1 MAKKFIILFVTI
13 LLITQ
18 VSFSQQTKVQKLDSI
33 FAELHSKG
41 KFNGNI
47 LIAEKGEVIYKNSY
61 GFANETTKEKLTE
74 NSIFELASVSKQFT
88 AMAIVLL
95 KKAGK
100 LNYED
105 KLDKF
110 IPALNFYEN
119 ITIRNLLN
127 HTGGLPDYMG
137 IMDTIFDKSKI
148 ATNKDLIN
156 IFAKTKPA
164 ILFKPNTKYEY
175 SNTGY
180 ALLASVIEKASGLS
194 YKEYL
199 DKAIF
204 KPLKMTNSFVYTRRL
219 APKKI
224 KNYAF
229 GYVYLE
235 KAKKNVLPD
244 DYDDTNMVIW
254 LDGIVGDGTVN
265 STIGDLLKWDKA
277 LYSDVLINAD
287 DRKEIF
293 SVVTLTTGKKSN
305 YGFGWQVDNNKN
317 FGKIVNH
324 TGSWPGYATF
334 IERNL
339 DSNKTIILLQNNE
352 RSTFPIKQIRD
363 VIYTLPKKNE
373 VKENEVLVSK
383 DIIEKYLGEYELAP
397 EVTVKIFWDNDVLK
411 TQLTGQKAFPIFAK
425 SETDFFLKVVEA
437 QLEFVKDKEGNV
449 TNLILLQ
456 NGNSTEAIKIKQLK

>member
-1 MAKKFIILFVTI
+1 MTKKFVFLFVI
-13 LLITQ
+13 KLLVTQ
-18 VSFSQQTKVQKLDSI
+18 LLFSQQTNVQKLDSV
-33 FAELHSKG
+33 FAALHSKG

-47 LIAEKGEVIYKNSY
+47 LIADKGEVVYKNSY

-127 HTGGLPDYMG
+127 HTGGLPDYMA
-137 IMDTIFDKSKI
+137 IMDTVFDKSKI
-148 ATNKDLIN
+148 ATNKDMIS
-156 IFAKTKPA
+156 IFAKAKPA

-180 ALLASVIEKASGLS
+180 ALLASIIEKASGLT
-194 YKEYL
+194 YKNYL
-199 DKAIF
+199 DKVIF
-204 KPLKMTNSFVYTRRL
+204 KPLQMTNSFVYTRRL
-219 APKKI
+219 APRKI
-224 KNYAF
+224 KNYAY
-229 GYVYLE
+229 GYVYIE
-235 KAKKNVLPD
+235 KAKKYVLPD

-265 STIGDLLKWDKA
+265 STTGDLLKWDKA
-277 LYSDVLINAD
+277 LYTDVLIND
-287 DRKEIF
+287 EDRKDIF
-293 SVVTLTTGKKSN
+293 SGITFANGKKSN
-305 YGFGWQVDNNKN
+305 YGFGWLVENNKVL
-317 FGKIVNH
+317 GKIVNH

-339 DSNKTIILLQNNE
+339 DSNKTIIVLQNNE
-352 RSTFPIKQIRD
+352 RSTFSVKQIRD
-363 VIYTLPKKNE
+363 AIYDLPKKNT
-373 VKENEVLVSK
+373 VKENEVSISK

-397 EVTVKIFWDNDVLK
+397 QVVIKIFWDNDVLK

-425 SETDFFLKVVEA
+425 SETVFFLKVVDA
-437 QLEFVKDKEGNV
+437 QLEFVKDKDGKV

-456 NGNSTEAIKIKQLK
+456 NGNSTEALKIK

>member
-1 MAKKFIILFVTI
+1 MTKKFVFLFVTK
-13 LLITQ
+13 LLVTQ
-18 VSFSQQTKVQKLDSI
+18 LLFSQQTNVQKLDSV
-33 FAELHSKG
+33 FATLHSKG

-47 LIAEKGEVIYKNSY
+47 LIADKGEVVYKNSY

-148 ATNKDLIN
+148 ATNKDMIS
-156 IFAKTKPA
+156 IFAKAKPA
-164 ILFKPNTKYEY
+164 ILFKPNKYEY

-180 ALLASVIEKASGLS
+180 ALLASIIEKASGLT
-194 YKEYL
+194 YKNYL
-199 DKAIF
+199 DKVIF
-204 KPLKMTNSFVYTRRL
+204 KPLQMTNSFVYTRRL
-219 APKKI
+219 APRKI
-224 KNYAF
+224 KNYAY
-229 GYVYLE
+229 GYVYIE
-235 KAKKNVLPD
+235 KAKKYVLPD
-244 DYDDTNMVIW
+244 DYDDTNMVVW

-265 STIGDLLKWDKA
+265 STTGDLLKWDKA
-277 LYSDVLINAD
+277 LYTDVLIND
-287 DRKEIF
+287 EDRKDIF
-293 SVVTLTTGKKSN
+293 SGITFANGKKSN
-305 YGFGWQVDNNKN
+305 YGFGWLVENNKVL
-317 FGKIVNH
+317 GKIVNH

-339 DSNKTIILLQNNE
+339 DSNKTIIVLQNNE
-352 RSTFPIKQIRD
+352 RSTFSVKQIRD
-363 VIYTLPKKNE
+363 AIYDLPKKNT
-373 VKENEVLVSK
+373 VKENEVSISK

-397 EVTVKIFWDNDVLK
+397 QVVIKIFWDNDVLK

-425 SETDFFLKVVEA
+425 SETVFFLKVVDA
-437 QLEFVKDKEGNV
+437 QLEFVKDKDGKV

-456 NGNSTEAIKIKQLK
+456 NGNSTEALKIK

>member
-1 MAKKFIILFVTI
+1 MTKKFVFLFVI
-13 LLITQ
+13 KLLVTQ
-18 VSFSQQTKVQKLDSI
+18 LLFSQQTNVQKLDSV
-33 FAELHSKG
+33 FAALHSKG

-47 LIAEKGEVIYKNSY
+47 LIADKGEVVYKNSY

-95 KKAGK
+95 KKTGK

-127 HTGGLPDYMG
+127 HTGGLPDYMA
-137 IMDTIFDKSKI
+137 IMDTVFDKSKI
-148 ATNKDLIN
+148 ATNKDMIS
-156 IFAKTKPA
+156 IFAKAKPA

-180 ALLASVIEKASGLS
+180 ALLASIIEKASGLT
-194 YKEYL
+194 YKNYL
-199 DKAIF
+199 DKVIF
-204 KPLKMTNSFVYTRRL
+204 KPLQMTNSFVYTRRL
-219 APKKI
+219 APRKI
-224 KNYAF
+224 KNYAY
-229 GYVYLE
+229 GYVYIE
-235 KAKKNVLPD
+235 KSKKYVLPD

-265 STIGDLLKWDKA
+265 STTGDLLKWDKA
-277 LYSDVLINAD
+277 LYTDVLIND
-287 DRKEIF
+287 EDRKDIF
-293 SVVTLTTGKKSN
+293 SGITFANGKKSN
-305 YGFGWQVDNNKN
+305 YGFGWLVENNKVL
-317 FGKIVNH
+317 GKIVNH

-339 DSNKTIILLQNNE
+339 DSNKTIIVLQNNE
-352 RSTFPIKQIRD
+352 RSTFSVKQIRD
-363 VIYTLPKKNE
+363 AIYDLPKKNT
-373 VKENEVLVSK
+373 VKENEVSISK
-383 DIIEKYLGEYELAP
+383 DIIKKYLGEYELAP
-397 EVTVKIFWDNDVLK
+397 QVVIKIFWDNDVLK

-425 SETDFFLKVVEA
+425 SETVFFLKAVEA
-437 QLEFVKDKEGNV
+437 QLAFVKDKEGKV

-456 NGNSTEAIKIKQLK
+456 NGNSTEAIKIK

>member
-1 MAKKFIILFVTI
+1 MTKKFVFLFVTK
-13 LLITQ
+13 LLLTQ
-18 VSFSQQTKVQKLDSI
+18 LSFSQQNKVQKLDSV
-33 FAELHSKG
+33 FAALHSKG

-47 LIAEKGEVIYKNSY
+47 LIADKGEVVYKNSY
-61 GFANETTKEKLTE
+61 GFANETTKEKLIE

-127 HTGGLPDYMG
+127 HTGGLPDYMA
-137 IMDTIFDKSKI
+137 IMDTLFDKSKI
-148 ATNKDLIN
+148 ATNKDMIS
-156 IFAKTKPA
+156 IFAKAKPA

-180 ALLASVIEKASGLS
+180 ALLASIIEKVSGVS
-194 YKEYL
+194 YKNYL

-204 KPLKMTNSFVYTRRL
+204 KPLQMTNSFVYNRRL
-219 APKKI
+219 APRKI

-229 GYVYLE
+229 GYIYNE
-235 KAKKNVLPD
+235 KAKKNLLPD

-277 LYSDVLINAD
+277 LYTDVLIND
-287 DRKEIF
+287 NDRKEIF
-293 SVVTLTTGKKSN
+293 SMAVLENGKKSN
-305 YGFGWQVDNNKN
+305 YGFGWQVDNNKT
-317 FGKIVNH
+317 FGRIVSH
-324 TGSWPGYATF
+324 TGSWPGYATY
-334 IERNL
+334 IERNV

-352 RSTFPIKQIRD
+352 RSSFPIKQIRD
-363 VIYTLPKKNE
+363 VLYSVTKKNA
-373 VKENEVLVSK
+373 VKENEVFVSK
-383 DIIEKYLGEYELAP
+383 DIIEKYLGEYELGP
-397 EVTVKIFWDNDVLK
+397 EVIIKIFWDNDVLK

-425 SETDFFLKVVEA
+425 SETVFFLKVVEA
-437 QLEFVKDKEGNV
+437 QLEFVKDKDGKV
-449 TNLILLQ
+449 TNLTLLQ
-456 NGNSTEAIKIKQLK
+456 NGNSTEALKIK

>member
-1 MAKKFIILFVTI
+1 MTKKFVFLFVTK
-13 LLITQ
+13 LLLTQ
-18 VSFSQQTKVQKLDSI
+18 LLFSQQTNVQKLDSV
-33 FAELHSKG
+33 FAALHSKG

-47 LIAEKGEVIYKNSY
+47 LIADKGEVVYKNSY

-95 KKAGK
+95 KKSGK

-110 IPALNFYEN
+110 IPALDFYEN

-127 HTGGLPDYMG
+127 HTGGLPDYMA
-137 IMDTIFDKSKI
+137 IMDTVFDKSKI
-148 ATNKDLIN
+148 ATNKDMIS
-156 IFAKTKPA
+156 IFAKAKPA

-180 ALLASVIEKASGLS
+180 ALLASIIEKASGVS
-194 YKEYL
+194 YKNYL

-204 KPLKMTNSFVYTRRL
+204 KPLQMTNSFVYNRRL
-219 APKKI
+219 APRKV
-224 KNYAF
+224 KNYAY
-229 GYVYLE
+229 GYVYIE
-235 KAKKNVLPD
+235 KAKKYVLPD

-265 STIGDLLKWDKA
+265 STTGDLLKWDKA
-277 LYSDVLINAD
+277 LYTDVLIND
-287 DRKEIF
+287 EDRKDIF
-293 SVVTLTTGKKSN
+293 SGITFANGKKSN
-305 YGFGWQVDNNKN
+305 YGFGWLVENNKVL
-317 FGKIVNH
+317 GKIVNH

-334 IERNL
+334 IERDL
-339 DSNKTIILLQNNE
+339 DSNKTIIVLQNNE
-352 RSTFPIKQIRD
+352 RSTFSVKQIRD
-363 VIYTLPKKNE
+363 AIYDLPKKNA
-373 VKENEVLVSK
+373 VKENELYISK
-383 DIIEKYLGEYELAP
+383 DIIEKYLGEYELASQ
-397 EVTVKIFWDNDVLK
+397 VVIKIFWDNDVLK

-425 SETDFFLKVVEA
+425 SETVFFLKVVEA
-437 QLEFVKDKEGNV
+437 QLEFVKDKDGKV

-456 NGNSTEAIKIKQLK
+456 NGNSTEALKIK